1 MACNRPRKGMR
12 STVIDVRIYEPYIFS
27 FYEVWVSSSCAIFL
41 RDDLHEWF
49 ILTAKFSEAV
59 LFVCLFCLWLFI
71 FLHYLFT
78 TPQTVPDMMLI
89 ANPIGINEKSRLNL
103 HPIVPPHFTFYLHC
117 PSPSGTGRA
126 SGQCSPRERRKKK
139 SPSTQECG
147 LKGLDKKKKRT
158 MTKQRSGWT
167 SRDSREW
174 VTEHRDACGQYF
186 KALYVQSKVYK
197 LFRHWSSGLNIL
209 PRWSLFETLVM
220 TNVMIKTHV

>member
-27 FYEVWVSSSCAIFL
+27 FYEVWVSSSYAIFL

-59 LFVCLFCLWLFI
+59 LLVCLFCLWLFI
-71 FLHYLFT
+71 FFLHYLFI

-147 LKGLDKKKKRT
+147 LKGLDKKKKKNDDEAKKW
-158 MTKQRSGWT
+158 M
-167 SRDSREW
+167 D
-174 VTEHRDACGQYF
+174 
-186 KALYVQSKVYK
+186 
-197 LFRHWSSGLNIL
+197 L
-209 PRWSLFETLVM
+209 PRQPWVSDWASRRVWPVFQGTVCSEQGL
-220 TNVMIKTHV
+220 